1 MAPSP
6 LIGLRRPVPLLAVK
20 AAVDQA
26 GHGARARGV
35 CGPVV
40 PVRLAQA
47 VVAAHPS
54 DALRDDAAFA
64 RAGPLIRVILR
75 RLLLP
80 TRLAPWRGVAP
91 PWCSLSMPR

>member
-35 CGPVV
+35 FL
-40 PVRLAQA
+40 VRWCRSAWLR
-47 VVAAHPS
+47 PS
-54 DALRDDAAFA
+54 
-64 RAGPLIRVILR
+64 
-75 RLLLP
+75 
-80 TRLAPWRGVAP
+80 
-91 PWCSLSMPR
+91 